1 MLAQQ
6 RGESWRKPKPRVGGE
21 GGSSLDEVASAGYCR
36 IGRARGAKREGI
48 REEPV
53 LLRLFK
59 LHQLKSG
66 GYGLGGGAYLV
77 LHDGRGNFC
86 PGLRSLGWEVTVKT
100 LRGNRDDAAGAEPG
114 A

>member
-36 IGRARGAKREGI
+36 IGRARCAKREGT

-53 LLRLFK
+53 LLRLFIH
-59 LHQLKSG
+59 HQLKSG
-66 GYGLGGGAYLV
+66 GYGLGCGAHLRPSSRSQATPV
-77 LHDGRGNFC
+77 RVPPVWDGRS
-86 PGLRSLGWEVTVKT
+86 R
-100 LRGNRDDAAGAEPG
+100 
-114 A
+114 